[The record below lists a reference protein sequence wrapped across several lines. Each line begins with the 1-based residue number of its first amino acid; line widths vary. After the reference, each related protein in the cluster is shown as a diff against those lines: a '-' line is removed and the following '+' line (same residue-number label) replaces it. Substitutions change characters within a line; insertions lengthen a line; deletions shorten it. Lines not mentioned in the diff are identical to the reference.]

1 MDHLIIGR
9 ILIMQLK
16 SRLATYSTLIGVD
29 QDHIKQFIRNNL
41 KLDSIEGRY
50 STNYL
55 FSTDPK
61 RIPENKNYLKDQG
74 HDIAKTLSEIKKY
87 QDQRDDRSLL
97 VRSIYYLRKLREN
110 FTDSQLQSIEPN
122 IIFIR
127 DQYQNNIWIR
137 IPFSEYGIDSDN
149 LMMSQVLHN
158 AHQSEVDPMMIAYYP
173 TLHHLRIKKEIR
185 TKLGKYLSNFR
196 EYFNL
201 SEADIKSC
209 VEAHAS
215 FIQSRKGWNVKFI
228 ESNDPQGWIDVYKK
242 SQYKPRSHESMS
254 CMTDC
259 DSVQVYAHD
268 KSVLRLAYMVDN
280 ETILARAIVRDD
292 SLKGYLRIY
301 PDPNGY
307 PEGRF
312 LLDTLKS
319 LGYEDQIN
327 LNGVLLNCV
336 KDGASYLAPYI
347 DRGNDN
353 HPTNQFGSLLHIDG
367 KDYIKIDDGDDFQ
380 LDSTDGYVQD
390 SNRRECDDCSNLVHE
405 DEITYSEY
413 HDRHICESCQDDYI
427 YAYTSRRHEDYVH
440 ADQVTEVNGNYY
452 ATDSLSDF
460 DIYECEESGNY
471 YESNELISTSRGL
484 IHESYCIQLDH
495 TDQDGNDY
503 AHQDDVSTLSDG
515 STCHEDDFT
524 TLQEELEEEER
535 EGMIIANSYPNPSRP
550 NDIDGSKLFNKDQ
563 TNE

>member
-1 MDHLIIGR
+1 
-9 ILIMQLK
+9 MQLQ

-29 QDHIKQFIRNNL
+29 QDHLKQFIRNNL
-41 KLDSIEGRY
+41 KLDSIKGRY
-50 STNYL
+50 STDYL
-55 FSTDPK
+55 FLSYPK
-61 RIPENKNYLKDQG
+61 RIPENKEYLKDQG

-87 QDQRDDRSLL
+87 QDQRDDRSLM

-110 FTDSQLQSIEPN
+110 FNDSQLQSIEPN
-122 IIFIR
+122 ILFIR
-127 DQYQNNIWIR
+127 DQYQNNNWIK
-137 IPFSEYGIDSDN
+137 IPFSQYGIDSDN
-149 LMMSQVLHN
+149 LMMAQVLHN

-259 DSVQVYAHD
+259 DSVQVYAND
-268 KSVLRLAYMVDN
+268 QSVLRLAYMMDH
-280 ETILARAIVRDD
+280 ETILARCIVREDE
-292 SLKGYLRIY
+292 KAWIRVY

-312 LLDTLKS
+312 LLDTLKT
-319 LGYEDQIN
+319 LGYEERSN
-327 LNGVLLNCV
+327 LNGVFLSAIP
-336 KDGASYLAPYI
+336 KGTAYLAPYI
-347 DRGNDN
+347 DYGNDSDT
-353 HPTNQFGSLLHIDG
+353 TNQTGSIKTLDG
-367 KDYIKIDDGDDFQ
+367 KDYIIVGHGDQF
-380 LDSTDGYVQD
+380 LLNTTDGFANDQE
-390 SNRRECDDCSNLVHE
+390 SMTCDDCNDRCTESETV
-405 DEITYSEY
+405 YSEY
-413 HDRHICESCQDDYI
+413 HDRTLCENCRDNYYYFAHTCGDD
-427 YAYTSRRHEDYVH
+427 DYVH
-440 ADQVTEVNGNYY
+440 SDEIVEVRGEFYSENCLADY
-452 ATDSLSDF
+452 
-460 DIYECEESGNY
+460 DIYQCEESGSY
-471 YESNELISTSRGL
+471 YPSDELEYTSRGL
-484 IHESYCIQLDH
+484 IHESYCLPIDH
-495 TDQDGNDY
+495 EDVDGNDY
-503 AHQDDVSTLSDG
+503 AHQDDVATLSDG

-535 EGMIIANSYPNPSRP
+535 EGMIIASSYPNSSRP

-563 TNE
+563 PNE